1 LPGRVLCV
9 DADRS
14 YCEILART
22 FRAEGYDVHTAHD
35 GESALQKLRTVRPDL
50 VTLEVL
56 LPKRDGFS
64 VLEALRA
71 EPASQATPVLLL
83 TGCSPTPAYRQR
95 AQQLGAI
102 GLLSKPVPLDR
113 LLGVVAEQFD
123 PRRAKKSAAGAGR
136 SAPKSGPAKAA
147 PLRGA
152 AKAAAAIRRPAL
164 AGSLREVP
172 FAALLH
178 HLHGLRATGVVHLES
193 GKKKKKVQF
202 EDGRAVS
209 VKSNLVNETLGNLL
223 ASSGRISLD
232 VMHESLLRVKRGE
245 GLQGQILVA
254 MHMLDEEDLALA
266 LRTQA
271 EEKILEIFSWTDGT
285 FRFDRGVRL
294 TGGNTLSV
302 KGSPANLIARGVLTR
317 VPPETIDA
325 FMNDHGDARVAP
337 SSQPFWRFQDVD
349 LDDGA
354 RKLFDRIDGGHS
366 LLDLL
371 PLDERARR
379 LLYVFSSIEM
389 IEFVAGKGAPRR
401 EPEGSPLPSAA
412 PAKAY
417 LDPEAR
423 PRATRTEL
431 PAPEPIPLE
440 GPDYEPPMPEADVE
454 RGLPPRAVPPRPAAS
469 APTRPAPAARPAP
482 EPRSASLPPRAASVP
497 LPPARPVELPPE
509 PPLAASARRPADDA
523 SLSAEEE
530 KLRAELMELAKRIA
544 GRDYYAVLSVGMTAT
559 DDQIRE
565 AYFALAK
572 RTHPDRFSGASEA
585 VRRVAEEVFAVI
597 SQAYETLGHRDRR
610 NEYLK
615 NQRNKERDKADI
627 EEGERALKA
636 EMAFQKGITML
647 RKKSYSEASTLF
659 KEACECYP
667 NEGEYF
673 AYYGWAMYLSDPRA
687 HGRVELSRNLLVK
700 ARKLAPSS
708 DKPYLFLGRLY
719 KAEGKDGVA
728 EKMFQKVIELDP
740 DCVDAIREL
749 RLIDMRRQRSKGLVR
764 RILRR

>member
-35 GESALQKLRTVRPDL
+35 GESALQKLRAVRPDL

-56 LPKRDGFS
+56 LPKRDGFA
-64 VLEALRA
+64 VLEVLRSEA
-71 EPASQATPVLLL
+71 ASKNTPVLLL
-83 TGCSPTPAYRQR
+83 TGCSPTPAYRAR
-95 AQQLGAI
+95 AQQLGAV

-113 LLGVVAEQFD
+113 LLGLVAEQFD
-123 PRRAKKSAAGAGR
+123 PRRAKKAAAAAARGER
-136 SAPKSGPAKAA
+136 PPAPPPRPSGAKAST
-147 PLRGA
+147 LRGA

-193 GKKKKKVQF
+193 GKKKKKIQF

-223 ASSGRISLD
+223 AAGGRISLD

-254 MHMLDEEDLALA
+254 MHMLDEEDLAHA

-271 EEKILEIFSWTDGT
+271 EEKILEIFTWLDGT

-325 FMNDHGDARVAP
+325 FMNDHGEARVAP

-349 LDDGA
+349 LDEGA
-354 RKLFDRIDGGHS
+354 KELFERIDGSHS

-379 LLYVFSSIEM
+379 LLYVLAAIEM
-389 IEFVAGKGAPRR
+389 IEFVAGKPAPRR
-401 EPEGSPLPSAA
+401 EPEGAPLPSAA
-412 PAKAY
+412 PVRAA
-417 LDPEAR
+417 LDPEVR
-423 PRATRTEL
+423 PRSARLDL
-431 PAPEPIPLE
+431 PAPEPIDID
-440 GPDYEPPMPEADVE
+440 GPGPNDEPMPEDEV
-454 RGLPPRAVPPRPAAS
+454 
-469 APTRPAPAARPAP
+469 ARP
-482 EPRSASLPPRAASVP
+482 LPPRAAPVRPAAPTPPAASARSAPLPRSIP
-497 LPPARPVELPPE
+497 LPPATPVVV
-509 PPLAASARRPADDA
+509 ARRPADDA
-523 SLSAEEE
+523 SLSDEEE
-530 KLRAELMELAKRIA
+530 KLRAELTDIAKRIT
-544 GRDYYAVLSVGMTAT
+544 GRDYFTVLNVAMTAT

-610 NEYLK
+610 NEYLR

-636 EMAFQKGITML
+636 EVAFQKGITML
-647 RKKSYSEASTLF
+647 RKKSYSEASSLF
-659 KEACECYP
+659 KEAVECYP
-667 NEGEYF
+667 DEGEYY
-673 AYYGWAMYLSDPRA
+673 AYLGWSLYLADSRA
-687 HGRVELSRNLLVK
+687 HGRVELARNYLVK

-749 RLIDMRRQRSKGLVR
+749 RLIDMRRQRSKGIVR

>member
-1 LPGRVLCV
+1 VPGRVLCV

-35 GESALQKLRTVRPDL
+35 GESALAKLKTLRPDL

-56 LPKRDGFS
+56 LPKRDGFA

-71 EPASQATPVLLL
+71 TESALRRTPVLLL
-83 TGCSPTPAYRQR
+83 TGCTATPAYRAR
-95 AQQLGAI
+95 AQQLGAV
-102 GLLSKPVPLDR
+102 GLVSKPVALDR
-113 LLGVVAEQFD
+113 LLALVSRHSARTAPE
-123 PRRAKKSAAGAGR
+123 PEARAPR
-136 SAPKSGPAKAA
+136 SARPAHAPAPVKA
-147 PLRGA
+147 A
-152 AKAAAAIRRPAL
+152 AKAAAPRRRPML

-172 FAALLH
+172 FPALLH
-178 HLHGLRATGVVHLES
+178 HLHGLRATGVLHLEC
-193 GKKKKKVQF
+193 GKKKKKVQV
-202 EDGRAVS
+202 EDGRPTS
-209 VKSNLVNETLGNLL
+209 VKSNLVNETLGHLL
-223 ASSGRISLD
+223 AASGRISLD

-271 EEKILEIFSWTDGT
+271 EEKLLEIFSWTDGT

-294 TGGNTLSV
+294 AGGNTLSLQT
-302 KGSPANLIARGVLTR
+302 SPANLIARGVLTR
-317 VPPETIDA
+317 VPPEVIDA
-325 FMNDHGDARVAP
+325 FFADHGEARVAP
-337 SSQPFWRFQDVD
+337 SRQPFWRFQDVD

-354 RKLFDRIDGGHS
+354 RELLARIDGDHS
-366 LLDLL
+366 LIDLL
-371 PLDERARR
+371 PLDERSRR
-379 LLYVFSSIEM
+379 LLYVLSAIEM
-389 IEFVAGKGAPRR
+389 IEFVAGRPLKARAPRAETR
-401 EPEGSPLPSAA
+401 AA
-412 PAKAY
+412 
-417 LDPEAR
+417 E
-423 PRATRTEL
+423 PRAAE
-431 PAPEPIPLE
+431 
-440 GPDYEPPMPEADVE
+440 
-454 RGLPPRAVPPRPAAS
+454 PRAAKPAAS
-469 APTRPAPAARPAP
+469 APRSARPAEPRAAPAAPAP
-482 EPRSASLPPRAASVP
+482 PPRPSAPPPRP
-497 LPPARPVELPPE
+497 L
-509 PPLAASARRPADDA
+509 ADDA

-530 KLRAELMELAKRIA
+530 RLRAELTEVAARLR
-544 GRDYYAVLSVGMTAT
+544 GRDHFAVLGVAKAAT
-559 DDQIRE
+559 EDQIRE

-610 NEYLK
+610 NEYLRA
-615 NQRNKERDKADI
+615 QRDQERDRADVA
-627 EEGERALKA
+627 EGERALKA
-636 EMAFQKGITML
+636 ELAFQKGIAML
-647 RKKSYSEASTLF
+647 RKKAHSESVELF
-659 KEACECYP
+659 KEAVELYAE
-667 NEGEYF
+667 EGEYH
-673 AYYGWAMYLSDPRA
+673 AYLGWALWLADPQGA
-687 HGRVELSRNLLVK
+687 GRLEVARKHLLRG
-700 ARKLAPSS
+700 AKLAPSS